1 MNGTKGG
8 EEAHDMAK
16 TKDHLTG
23 AMPAANPEQLAREI
37 ESFLLQKQTS
47 IAQSIDQLL
56 QHKKEIDR
64 KAETD
69 KLVLDAQVEKLNELY
84 FKATNRYYVSSKK
97 HDGVASEPRSGRRSR
112 KELETDAAAIVE
124 FVQSKGKDGTGG
136 GEIKERFPRITG
148 GIKDFVKKYTGVTLR
163 TEGEK
168 SLMRYFGT

>member
-1 MNGTKGG
+1 
-8 EEAHDMAK
+8 MAK
-16 TKDHLTG
+16 IKDQLTG
-23 AMPAANPEQLAREI
+23 ATPAANPEQLAREI

-69 KLVLDAQVEKLNELY
+69 KLVIDSQVEKLNELY

-97 HDGVASEPRSGRRSR
+97 GNDGTPTDVRSGRRSR
-112 KELETDAAAIVE
+112 KELEADAAAIIE
-124 FVQSKGKDGTGG
+124 FVQAKGKDGIGG

-148 GIKDFVKKYTGVTLR
+148 GIKDFVKKYTGTTLR

>member
-1 MNGTKGG
+1 
-8 EEAHDMAK
+8 MAK
-16 TKDHLTG
+16 TKEHPAAAT
-23 AMPAANPEQLAREI
+23 PAANPEQLAREI

-84 FKATNRYYVSSKK
+84 YKATNRYYVSSKK
-97 HDGVASEPRSGRRSR
+97 GQDGATGEPRSGRRSR
-112 KELETDAAAIVE
+112 KELEADAAAIVE
-124 FVQSKGKDGTGG
+124 FVQSKGKEGTGG

-148 GIKDFVKKYTGVTLR
+148 GIKDFVKKYTGVGLR

-168 SLMRYFGT
+168 SLMRYFGS

>member
-1 MNGTKGG
+1 
-8 EEAHDMAK
+8 MAK
-16 TKDHLTG
+16 TKDHLSG
-23 AMPAANPEQLAREI
+23 ATTPAANPEQLAREI

-56 QHKKEIDR
+56 QHKKDIDR
-64 KAETD
+64 KAEMD
-69 KLVLDAQVEKLNELY
+69 KLGIDGQVEKLNDLY

-97 HDGVASEPRSGRRSR
+97 NQDGAPVEARSGRRSR

-124 FVQSKGKDGTGG
+124 FVQSKGTEGVGG

-148 GIKDFVKKYTGVTLR
+148 GIKDFVKKYTGVTLQ